1 MSTTT
6 QASTLATRS
15 SGQDTLSLA
24 PKPRTQQTL
33 LVEVSSRDRN
43 YTLAPAANPFRF
55 VFQRP
60 LKDVQSV
67 ELLAGTIP
75 ATPYTLDTGYNTFM
89 LLEGTTRFQVVI
101 PPSFYTPASLVAAL
115 GVALNAVSGLQNTY
129 VTALDAT
136 TGQLVVTLVGGAN
149 HLYSFIFR
157 SGSPADDFEKTSGAL
172 LQINTPATILGFSS
186 ADATAIS
193 GTLRSPFPVDTTL
206 TRLYLYLNVE
216 TTQSLSVIERGMG
229 RRSPFAIIYMDQ
241 ATGGYKFLNKETI
254 QQTVFRLPQTLNRLQ
269 TLQVDIRDE
278 FYRLVNFGGKDFTLL
293 LQFSGLVA

>member
-6 QASTLATRS
+6 QAATLATRS
-15 SGQDTLSLA
+15 SGQDTLSSA

-43 YTLAPAANPFRF
+43 YALAPAANPFRF

-89 LLEGTTRFQVVI
+89 LLEGTARFLVVI

-115 GVALNAVSGLQNTY
+115 GVALNAVSGRQNTY

-136 TGQLVVTLVGGAN
+136 TGQLVVTLSAGTTV
-149 HLYSFIFR
+149 YSFIFR

-186 ADATAIS
+186 TDATAAT
-193 GTLRSPFPVDTTL
+193 GTIRSPYPIDTTL

-229 RRSPFAIIYMDQ
+229 RRSPFAIIYLDQ

>member
-6 QASTLATRS
+6 QAATLATRS
-15 SGQDTLSLA
+15 SGQDTLSSA
-24 PKPRTQQTL
+24 PKPRIQQTL

-43 YTLAPAANPFRF
+43 YALAPAANPFRF

-89 LLEGTTRFQVVI
+89 LLEGTTRFLVVI

-115 GVALNAVSGLQNTY
+115 GVALNALSGRQNTY
-129 VTALDAT
+129 VTALDST
-136 TGQLVVTLVGGAN
+136 TGQLVVTLSAGTTV
-149 HLYSFIFR
+149 YSFIFR

-186 ADATAIS
+186 TDATSVTGSI
-193 GTLRSPFPVDTTL
+193 RSPYPIDTTL

-229 RRSPFAIIYMDQ
+229 RRSPFAIIYLDQ
-241 ATGGYKFLNKETI
+241 ATCGYKFLNKETI

>member
-6 QASTLATRS
+6 QAATVATRS

-24 PKPRTQQTL
+24 PKPRVQQTL

-60 LKDVQSV
+60 LKDVQTV

-75 ATPYTLDTGYNTFM
+75 AYPYTLDTGFNTFM
-89 LLEGTTRFQVVI
+89 LLEGTSRFLI
-101 PPSFYTPASLVAAL
+101 TLPPSFYTPATLVAAL
-115 GVALNAVSGLQNTY
+115 GVALNALSGRQNTY
-129 VTALDAT
+129 KADLDAV
-136 TGQLVVTLVGGAN
+136 TGQLVVTLTAGSTV
-149 HLYSFIFR
+149 YSFIFR
-157 SGSPADDFEKTSGAL
+157 SGTPADDFEKTSGAL

-186 ADATAIS
+186 TDATAIT
-193 GTLRSPFPVDTTL
+193 GTLRSPYPVDTTL

-216 TTQSLSVIERGMG
+216 TTQSLSIIERGMG

-269 TLQVDIRDE
+269 TLQVEIRDE